1 MEQVSKAQI
10 LKGLKQLE
18 GKPVLIVG
26 DCMLDHYQWGCVE
39 RISPEAPVPVV
50 EVERE
55 SWNLGGAGNVARNI
69 KALGGEPCLVTLVGD
84 DPAGKKIAELLDREH
99 IRHQLV
105 TSRRPTTIKTRIIAG
120 NQQMLRVDQEKKQR
134 MSTATWN
141 RFASILSALRSRYP
155 VAVVSDYGKG
165 VISRRLLETMQQGEG
180 LDKILVD
187 PKVESY
193 PMYKGHFIMTPNAKE
208 AGESAHGPMG
218 SVSEILEVGTR
229 IVKDKELEN
238 LLITLGSRGMA
249 LFRQGEQTVHIPT
262 VAQNVYDVT
271 GAGDTVIG
279 VLALCLSGGLD
290 LLTSCVIAN
299 CAAGIVVGQVGTASV
314 SPGELAASL
323 ESIALP
329 PITPWGE
336 QDCEA

>member
-1 MEQVSKAQI
+1 MDQVSKTDV
-10 LKGLKQLE
+10 LEGLKRLQ

-26 DCMLDHYQWGCVE
+26 DCMLDHYQWGCVD

-50 EVERE
+50 QVERE

-69 KALGGEPCLVTLVGD
+69 RALGGNPCLVSLVGD
-84 DPAGKKIAELLDREH
+84 DAAGKKIAQMLDKEGIH
-99 IRHQLV
+99 HHLV
-105 TSRRPTTIKTRIIAG
+105 TSLRPTTIKTRIIAA

-134 MSTATWN
+134 MSSATWK
-141 RFASILSALRSRYP
+141 RFASILASLRSQYQ

-165 VISRRLLETMQQGEG
+165 VISEELLESMQHGGG
-180 LDKILVD
+180 LDKVLVD
-187 PKVESY
+187 PKIESY
-193 PMYKGHFIMTPNAKE
+193 PMYKGHYIMTPNAKE

-218 SVSEILEVGTR
+218 SIPEILEVGTR
-229 IVKDKELEN
+229 ILKDKQLDN

-249 LFRQGEQTVHIPT
+249 LFRQGQPTLHIPT

-279 VLALCLSGGLD
+279 VLALCLSSGLD

-299 CAAGIVVGQVGTASV
+299 CAAGIVVGHVGTASV
-314 SPGELAASL
+314 SPEKLAASL

-329 PITPWGE
+329 RITPWE
-336 QDCEA
+336 